1 MSGVI
6 YFIIFRYLFKM
17 RNIVKK
23 IISEQ
28 ILLENRK
35 QKVIDYWIHDLEK
48 SGSNLKY
55 RYTDETIKTVVDYV
69 STQDP
74 SGGSKYLE
82 WLTKQ
87 IFGNQ
92 VSMFDTR
99 MYNIVTEYDKNLNRI
114 TPDFLVYLKNLNN
127 IGLSYASDEKR
138 ITEKPKDINSFSNIE
153 SLKFFVEI
161 LKEFKTKGEL
171 RKLSGEAKKVVKLYQ
186 SPYVEVVAP
195 ESEEASCRY
204 GAGSKWCTAA
214 RQDNAFKH
222 YTKFNLL
229 VYILPKNSA
238 RPNKKVAFQIP
249 YDQKAA
255 AGYHFTAYNEK
266 DDVIP
271 DGFDMY
277 EILMM
282 YVRDEENKP
291 LALDCQ
297 DIEKEIWHYYF
308 QKDEEYKDI
317 YKR

>member
-6 YFIIFRYLFKM
+6 YFIIFRYLFKV

-55 RYTDETIKTVVDYV
+55 RYSDETVKTVVDYV

-127 IGLSYASDEKR
+127 IGLSYALDEKR

-222 YTKFNLL
+222 YAKFNLL
-229 VYILPKNSA
+229 VYVLPKNPA
-238 RPNKKVAFQIP
+238 TPNVKVAFQIP

-255 AGYHFTAYNEK
+255 AGYHFTAYNEI

-271 DGFDMY
+271 GRFDMY